1 MAGLL
6 TRALTRAVLSDHSHG
21 GATDVASSHAANFKV
36 ETHFLLRV
44 LF

>member
-1 MAGLL
+1 MAGGVSVL
-6 TRALTRAVLSDHSHG
+6 LTRAVLSDHSHG

-36 ETHFLLRV
+36 ETHILLRV